1 MRRMDRRALN
11 ALRKR
16 RADKHMIAFL
26 IFLGVVAIAA
36 GVSSIVLWDQ
46 FNINTKFVGLL
57 IIVGPIMILV
67 GLSFLVCSMEL
78 VMRLTKQIRRV
89 MDPSLLK
96 TSNYHEVK
104 HWIEPGIKEE
114 HCILTAYNSITI
126 IIFRA
131 YKLWLGPI

>member
-1 MRRMDRRALN
+1 MDRRALN

-26 IFLGVVAIAA
+26 IFLGIVAIVAGAA
-36 GVSSIVLWDQ
+36 SIVLWDQ

-104 HWIEPGIKEE
+104 HWIEPGNFQYDLDSGCPETLFLI
-114 HCILTAYNSITI
+114 
-126 IIFRA
+126 
-131 YKLWLGPI
+131 